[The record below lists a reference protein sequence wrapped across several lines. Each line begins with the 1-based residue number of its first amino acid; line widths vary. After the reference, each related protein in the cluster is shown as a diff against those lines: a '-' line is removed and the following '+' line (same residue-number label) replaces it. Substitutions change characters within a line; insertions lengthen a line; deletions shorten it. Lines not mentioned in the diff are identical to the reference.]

1 MESNMIQEYGKLKQL
16 IKNKWLEK
24 ALSDEK
30 VLLNAK
36 Y

>member
-1 MESNMIQEYGKLKQL
+1 MESNVIQEYGKLKQL
-16 IKNKWLEK
+16 IRNKWLEK

-30 VLLNAK
+30 VLLNAT